1 MTLEAHKALVRRWI
15 DAWIAMDLDV
25 LDEIFARDYVVNETL
40 IGVDG
45 VKQAVQFLHTVLS
58 GISAE
63 LHEFVAEGDKVVI
76 RWTIRGRHAGNFMG
90 IPPTGKELELTGINI
105 YQIVDHKIIA
115 NHEQTNI
122 SEVFQKLQAN
132 HDADA
137 Q

>member
-122 SEVFQKLQAN
+122 AEVIQKLKAN
-132 HDADA
+132 NEADV

>member
-63 LHEFVAEGDKVVI
+63 LHEIVAEGDKVVI

-105 YQIVDHKIIA
+105 YQILGNKIVA
-115 NHEQTNI
+115 NHEQTNV
-122 SEVFQKLQAN
+122 SEVIQKLMAN
-132 HDADA
+132 DTTDG
-137 Q
+137 